1 MYAIFVTIK
10 VKPGFAE
17 KFKEASLGDA
27 QGSVR
32 DESGCLRFDMHQS
45 TTDPNTFHLYE
56 VYENQDAHVNALHQL
71 YPLYRA
77 TVRAAQGLS
86 LHRGPLGNARRR
98 RLTSSAAR
106 VSASSIRR
114 LKGKW

>member
-10 VKPGFAE
+10 IKPGFAD

-32 DESGCLRFDMHQS
+32 DEPGCVRFDMHQS

-56 VYENQDAHVNALHQL
+56 VYENQDAHQNAHRNAPHLAA
-71 YPLYRA
+71 YRE
-77 TVRAAQGLS
+77 RREKNGLTAGAVEMEIYRS
-86 LHRGPLGNARRR
+86 LAD
-98 RLTSSAAR
+98 
-106 VSASSIRR
+106 
-114 LKGKW
+114 